1 MMEMRKLTGKKTLLL
16 IALLSVAAITAGCSR
31 SFDDALAYEQETE
44 NDGIA
49 YDLDGNRY
57 FDSELKGY
65 GYGTVESI
73 TYHSDVTGGDRH
85 ARVWLPEGYDG
96 NERFPVLYLLHGMD
110 GDENSWLRKDADI
123 ILENLHYL
131 NGAPEMV
138 VVFPNCNVNAGEDIA
153 KCSWPEIVD
162 TFDLVG
168 QDITDNLMPYVNE
181 HYKVL
186 TDKNNTA
193 IAGNSLGGREALM
206 TAFTHQEI
214 FGYIGAFST
223 ITPLADASSEYPEA
237 KLAMK
242 EFSIDENSDGFRLI
256 MMNVGDKDPYI
267 ENSYNVDRS
276 LSDAGIDHIFYVMDG
291 RHNDRVWRNS
301 IYNFGRLI
309 FSDK

>member
-1 MMEMRKLTGKKTLLL
+1 MEMRKLTGKKTLLL

-223 ITPLADASSEYPEA
+223 ITPLADASSEYPKA

>member
-1 MMEMRKLTGKKTLLL
+1 MEMRKLTGKKTLLL

-223 ITPLADASSEYPEA
+223 ITPLADASSEYSEA